1 MSATT
6 GVGLDG
12 VIVARSSLASIDG
25 TAGHLR
31 YSGYAIHDLVQA
43 SWEEVVYLLWYGDLP
58 NQSQLAAFKKELA
71 SQRALSEEEMA
82 VVRAVPRTG
91 HGMDALRS
99 ITSLISQINPEVS
112 AMMDPEN
119 VLKSG
124 AFLLA
129 RIPTALAAWIRLRDG
144 KEPVAPDAEL
154 DHAANLLYMIY
165 GRRPTENETRA
176 INTYM
181 ILLAEHSLNVSTFTG
196 RVVAS
201 AQNDLGSAITAA
213 IAALKGLSHGSANEF
228 AMRTFLSI
236 GSPERVEEEI
246 DALLARKERL
256 MGVGHRIYKTEDPR
270 VRHLRTNSA
279 ALAADPVVQKDVPNG
294 ANGHAIAERAA
305 EVVINHPHFQARK
318 LFPNVEFY
326 SAPLLYQLGLPLDCF
341 TAAFACSRLPGWTA
355 HIREQLLD
363 NRLMRPSAEYIG
375 PEDRVFVPLAER
387 S

>member
-6 GVGLDG
+6 SVGLDG

-25 TAGHLR
+25 TAGYLR
-31 YSGYAIHDLVQA
+31 YSGYNIHDLVQA
-43 SWEEVVYLLWYGDLP
+43 SWEEVVYLLWNGDLP
-58 NQSQLAAFKKELA
+58 NQSQLAAFKQELA
-71 SQRALSEEEMA
+71 SQRALSDEEMA
-82 VVRAVPRTG
+82 IVRAVPRTG

-112 AMMDPEN
+112 AIMTPET
-119 VLKSG
+119 VFKSG

-144 KEPVAPDAEL
+144 KEPVAPDPEL
-154 DHAANLLYMIY
+154 DHASNLLYMIY
-165 GRRPTENETRA
+165 GRRPTENEARA

-196 RVVAS
+196 RVVTS

-228 AMRTFLSI
+228 AMRTFLDI
-236 GSPERVEEEI
+236 GSPERAEEAI
-246 DALLARKERL
+246 DELLARKERL

-279 ALAADPVVQKDVPNG
+279 ALAADPVVQENVPDG
-294 ANGHAIAERAA
+294 AKAHAIAERVSQ
-305 EVVINHPHFQARK
+305 VVINHPHFQARK

-375 PEDRVFVPLAER
+375 PEDREFVPLAER
-387 S
+387 K

>member
-1 MSATT
+1 
-6 GVGLDG
+6 
-12 VIVARSSLASIDG
+12 
-25 TAGHLR
+25 
-31 YSGYAIHDLVQA
+31 
-43 SWEEVVYLLWYGDLP
+43 
-58 NQSQLAAFKKELA
+58 
-71 SQRALSEEEMA
+71 
-82 VVRAVPRTG
+82 
-91 HGMDALRS
+91 
-99 ITSLISQINPEVS
+99 
-112 AMMDPEN
+112 
-119 VLKSG
+119 
-124 AFLLA
+124 LA

-144 KEPVAPDAEL
+144 KEPVAPDPEL
-154 DHAANLLYMIY
+154 DHASNLLYMIY
-165 GRRPTENETRA
+165 GRRPTENEARA

-196 RVVAS
+196 RVVTS

-228 AMRTFLSI
+228 AMRTFLDI
-236 GSPERVEEEI
+236 GSPERAEEAI
-246 DALLARKERL
+246 DELLARKERL

-279 ALAADPVVQKDVPNG
+279 ALAADPVVQENVPDG
-294 ANGHAIAERAA
+294 AKAHAIAERVSQ
-305 EVVINHPHFQARK
+305 VVINHPHFQARK

-375 PEDRVFVPLAER
+375 PEDREFVPLAER
-387 S
+387 K